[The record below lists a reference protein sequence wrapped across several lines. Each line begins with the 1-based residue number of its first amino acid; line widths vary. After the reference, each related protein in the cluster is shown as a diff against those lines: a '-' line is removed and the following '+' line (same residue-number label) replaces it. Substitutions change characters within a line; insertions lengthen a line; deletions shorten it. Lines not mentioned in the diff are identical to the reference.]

1 MSDVGGRPPP
11 NTKHQT
17 QNTGGKQAEWLN
29 RGLHAELK
37 KMENGKT
44 KIEHLNLALRAI
56 RNVNRLLVK
65 EKDSARLLQAV
76 CDTLVE
82 NRGYDKVWIVVL
94 DEAGRIDRTAES
106 GIGREFCTALTGGRF
121 KETVTCAAAALAGTE
136 AVLIKNP
143 SKTCGQCPLADQH
156 AGWGVLTVALN
167 YGGES
172 YGLLSVSIPRELV
185 SDDVEQALVE
195 EIAGDI
201 AYGLYR
207 IRREERHELA
217 DTALRERVKELN
229 YLFSLSSLI
238 ERPRVTLAEILQ
250 GSVDLLPSAMQ
261 YPQITCARILID
273 DRVFQTANFA
283 GSPWKLSNDILVDG
297 RISGALEVYLLEEK
311 MKKDLGPFLKEEV
324 ALVIS
329 VARRIGRTI
338 ERKQGRKAL
347 EESEKRFRDLVENSL
362 TCISIIQND
371 KIVYKNPEYERLFGS
386 SNNSFIL
393 PDYGNIHPEDVAAV
407 DTAIRKYL
415 EGSLRFADMEFRF
428 YPSQNVNAGVDITGN
443 LKWFHCRV
451 STIEHRGK
459 NAILVNLMDI
469 SRAKELE
476 HLLRIQ
482 DKMTSLGRVAAG
494 IAHEIRN
501 PLSGIN
507 IYLKALEKII
517 RKSQNDE
524 KISSIL
530 SQLQSASNK
539 IESVIRRVMDFSRPS
554 EPAFIR
560 TDINRPVEEAVN
572 LSAVTLRKSGIQLKM
587 KLCPDLPECLADP
600 HMIEQ
605 VILNLVSN
613 ASEAMKHM
621 EGNKK
626 IEIDTELRQGAVCI
640 RVSDSGPGVPEK
652 MMENIFDPFYT
663 TKSSSSGIGLSICHR
678 IVTDHGGTLDVST
691 ADIGGAAFLVKIP
704 AERKTG

>member
-1 MSDVGGRPPP
+1 M
-11 NTKHQT
+11 
-17 QNTGGKQAEWLN
+17 N
-29 RGLHAELK
+29 RSLHTEK
-37 KMENGKT
+37 KMENGKA

-65 EKDSARLLQAV
+65 EKDPVRLLRAV
-76 CDTLVE
+76 CDTLAE
-82 NRGYDKVWIVVL
+82 NRGYDKVWIMVF
-94 DEAGRIDRTAES
+94 DEAGRIDHAAES
-106 GIGREFCTALTGGRF
+106 GIGRDFQTVLTGGRF
-121 KETVTCAAAALAGTE
+121 KDKLNCAAAALSQTE

-143 SKTCGQCPLADQH
+143 AKACGSCPLSAQH
-156 AGWGVLTVALN
+156 AGWGVLTVGLN
-167 YGGES
+167 HGDES

-207 IRREERHELA
+207 IRQEERHALA

-261 YPQITCARILID
+261 YPEITCARILID
-273 DRVFQTANFA
+273 DQEFQTANFA
-283 GSPWKLSNDILVDG
+283 RSPWKLSNDILVDG

-311 MKKDLGPFLKEEV
+311 MKKDLGPFLKEEA

-386 SNNSFIL
+386 SNNSFVL
-393 PDYGNIHPEDVAAV
+393 PDYGNIHPEDITAV
-407 DTAIRKYL
+407 DTAIRKFL

-428 YPSQNVNAGVDITGN
+428 YPLEKVNAGVDIN
-443 LKWFHCRV
+443 VNVKWFHCRV
-451 STIEHRGK
+451 STIEHCGK

-507 IYLKALEKII
+507 IYLKALEKIT

-524 KISSIL
+524 KISNIL

-626 IEIDTELRQGAVCI
+626 IEIDTELQQEAVCI

-691 ADIGGAAFLVKIP
+691 ADIGGAAFIVKIP